1 MFIPYQRNLHDGAW
15 YLSDVSRGDGP
26 NLVVQTAQGHTL
38 VKNSTQATKFE
49 SRVEA
54 LAVAA
59 TLTQGTPQ

>member
-38 VKNSTQATKFE
+38 VSNSTQATKFE
-49 SRVEA
+49 TRVEA

-59 TLTQGTPQ
+59 TLTKGSAQ